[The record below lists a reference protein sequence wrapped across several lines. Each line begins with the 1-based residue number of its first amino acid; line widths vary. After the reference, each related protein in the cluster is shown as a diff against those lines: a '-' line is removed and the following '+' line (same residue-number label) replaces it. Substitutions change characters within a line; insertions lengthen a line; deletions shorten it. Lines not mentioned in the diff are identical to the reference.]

1 MAKKKPVRKK
11 IARKPMPRKSGPK
24 VVRHEGEK
32 KTKAS
37 RHTPGSLT
45 RIEEA
50 QMFTDRAVES
60 LTTEIAELRKA
71 LERLAGRVVE
81 LERQVADAM
90 ESGPEGEEVD

>member
-11 IARKPMPRKSGPK
+11 FGRKPGPRKNGPK

-32 KTKAS
+32 KPKPA

-60 LTTEIAELRKA
+60 LTEEMTELRKA
-71 LERLAGRVVE
+71 LEKLAGRVMD
-81 LERQVADAM
+81 LERRLAESM
-90 ESGPEGEEVD
+90 ESGPEGDEGD